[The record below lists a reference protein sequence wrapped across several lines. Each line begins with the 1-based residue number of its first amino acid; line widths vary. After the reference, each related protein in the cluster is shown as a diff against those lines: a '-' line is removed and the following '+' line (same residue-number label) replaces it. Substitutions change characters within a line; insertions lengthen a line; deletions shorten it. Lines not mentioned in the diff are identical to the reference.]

1 MVQNQLFPLRKRE
14 VNREM
19 FLFNILKSKT
29 L

>member
-14 VNREM
+14 VNWEM